1 MIKKAAYLIDLAS
14 NEKLPIAVPNCRVG
28 RDGLND
34 IVLSGDQSIARFQF
48 IIRCDGENY
57 TIEDMDSKKD
67 TFVDGQAVVTPLT
80 LKDGAV
86 IKVGISLY
94 WFTLEDSSSE
104 TSPKEKPL
112 VKFNIFQKL
121 NQWLNG
127 KKS

>member
-14 NEKLPIAVPNCRVG
+14 NKKLPIAVPDCRVG
-28 RDGLND
+28 RDDLND

-48 IIRCDGENY
+48 VIRCDGEKY
-57 TIEDMDSKKD
+57 TIEDLDSKKD
-67 TFVDGQAVVTPLT
+67 TFVDGQAILTPLT

-86 IKVGISLY
+86 IKVGVSLY

-104 TSPKEKPL
+104 TTAREKPQD
-112 VKFNIFQKL
+112 KFNIFQKIIQRL
-121 NQWLNG
+121 TG